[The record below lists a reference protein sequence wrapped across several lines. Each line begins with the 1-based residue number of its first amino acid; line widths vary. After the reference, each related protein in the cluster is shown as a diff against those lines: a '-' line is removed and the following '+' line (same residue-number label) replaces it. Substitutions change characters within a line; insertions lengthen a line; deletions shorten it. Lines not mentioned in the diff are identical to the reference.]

1 MNKPVVLTLMISL
14 LLIGGCSKTSETV
27 INDSSPAMTPNK
39 NSSLAFGAFSLNMS
53 KEEIISQ
60 MGKPTLEEAKDDL
73 TEIFYRGEKGPNAA
87 FLVGKDGLVKA
98 TWYPSVYDN
107 KAAIPKTK
115 EDIEKNYTGKYTT
128 EKVDCYETAT
138 CTNYIVKQEGTK
150 IEMTLDWEDKIIDR
164 VILE

>member
-1 MNKPVVLTLMISL
+1 MVLTLMISL
-14 LLIGGCSKTSETV
+14 LLIGGCSKTSDTV
-27 INDSSPAMTPNK
+27 INDSSPAATTNN
-39 NSSLAFGAFSLNMS
+39 NSSLAFGPFSIKMS

-60 MGKPTLEEAKDDL
+60 MGKPTSEEAKDDL
-73 TEIFYRGEKGPNAA
+73 TEIFYKGEKGPNAT
-87 FLVGKDGLVKA
+87 FLVGKNGLVKA

-128 EKVDCYETAT
+128 EKVDCYETAK
-138 CTNYIVKQEGTK
+138 CTNYIVKQDKTK
-150 IEMTLDWEDKIIDR
+150 IEMTLDWEDKMIDR